1 MMNKDRI
8 AVLIGKNGKTK
19 EVIEKLTNSEIEID
33 SNTGE
38 YNIKPKEYKDLEKAS
53 LNKELEE
60 IFEEKVSLDTIS
72 VKDPSFSVWLTK
84 NIIES
89 INIGFKPE
97 KALKLLDQEFSM
109 EIINLE
115 KIIGSS
121 DKKLMRIKGRLIGE
135 KGIMRESIEKYAD
148 VYMSVYK
155 NLVGLIGKFDNLK
168 VAKSAINMILEGMP
182 HNSALN
188 YLQKKYRERK
198 DQEFKE
204 VWKPS
209 FD

>member
-1 MMNKDRI
+1 MINKDRI

-19 EVIEKLTNSEIEID
+19 EVIELLTNTEIEID
-33 SNTGE
+33 SKTGE
-38 YNIKPKEYKDLEKAS
+38 YNIKPKEHNTSEKIN
-53 LNKELEE
+53 LDVDIEE
-60 IFEEKVSLDTIS
+60 IFEEKISLDS
-72 VKDPSFSVWLTK
+72 VTVNDPSFSVWITK
-84 NIIES
+84 NIIEA

-97 KALKLLDQEFSM
+97 KALKLLNQEFSM
-109 EIINLE
+109 EVINLE
-115 KIIGSS
+115 KVIGSS
-121 DKKLMRIKGRLIGE
+121 EKKLTRIKGRLIGE
-135 KGIMRESIEKYAD
+135 KGVMRESIEKYSD

-155 NLVGLIGKFDNLK
+155 NLIGLIGKFDNLK

-198 DQEFKE
+198 DEEFKQI
-204 VWKPS
+204 WKPS